1 MQSLSRPSQRGFSG
15 RAVPLGFLH
24 QGVKSFFSTS
34 SSNSVSWLVGGGVH
48 RKPAFIHTNNWGGA
62 GQEPLVSKVGQ
73 VPQVSKTGYCG
84 QEPLVSK
91 GEQEL
96 QVSNAG
102 PESQVSFCRFV
113 THAGREPQDHR
124 TVCCKTGT
132 TSLLL
137 QDRNRRSVYCRTG
150 TTSRYCRTV
159 TASLYSAGQEPQ
171 VCYCR
176 AGTAGLYTAGQ
187 EPQVRYCRTG
197 SAIMYTA
204 GQETFWRAG

>member
-1 MQSLSRPSQRGFSG
+1 MLDTVDRNHWSLKENRICRSLMLDRSHRSLFAGLKLQGSCRTGTGPHEVFFMQNRNR
-15 RAVPLGFLH
+15 R
-24 QGVKSFFSTS
+24 
-34 SSNSVSWLVGGGVH
+34 SVVRNLENHMAFRTETTGIRN
-48 RKPAFIHTNNWGGA
+48 RK
-62 GQEPLVSKVGQ
+62 
-73 VPQVSKTGYCG
+73 
-84 QEPLVSK
+84 
-91 GEQEL
+91 
-96 QVSNAG
+96 
-102 PESQVSFCRFV
+102 FV

-204 GQETFWRAG
+204 GQETF